1 MLSNWK
7 QTLLGYAQR
16 QHLRGLALAVFWVA
30 LGVLLWWS
38 IWLKANTPVAPAPDD
53 VLPPQEVAEAISG
66 PIASTSEP
74 LALRIP
80 ALNIAA
86 QFEMPLGLEEDGSI
100 EVPEAFDTVGWYEHS
115 PTPGELGPSVI
126 LGHVDSYEGP
136 AVFFYLGQLEEGD
149 TIEIDRADGS
159 TAVFSV
165 IGYERVEQNAF
176 PTERV
181 YGDLSY
187 AGIRLITCSG
197 TYDRQTL
204 RYDRNLIV
212 YGRLSEVRYPEII
225 AE

>member
-30 LGVLLWWS
+30 LGALLWWS
-38 IWLKANTPVAPAPDD
+38 IWLKANTPVQPTPEDT
-53 VLPPQEVAEAISG
+53 LPPQEMTETISG

-74 LALRIP
+74 LLLRIP
-80 ALNIAA
+80 ALNVVAR
-86 QFEMPLGLEEDGSI
+86 FETPLGLQENGSI
-100 EVPEAFDTVGWYEHS
+100 GVPYAYDTVGWYKHS
-115 PTPGELGPSVI
+115 PTPGELGPSIV

-136 AVFFYLGQLEEGD
+136 AVFFSLGQLEEGD

-159 TAVFSV
+159 TVVFSV
-165 IGYERVEQNAF
+165 VGYERVEQNAF

-181 YGDLSY
+181 YGDLKY

-197 TYDRQTL
+197 TYDKQTL

-212 YGRLSEVRYPEII
+212 YGRLSEVRELEKI